1 MFIQKTQGYNI
12 VKTGK
17 KGGETRSIRTVLND
31 DLILSLSNA
40 FLYVMLRDVLCC
52 LSKYH
57 SAQKVNSLGTFIN
70 VRVEDRR
77 EENFF

>member
-1 MFIQKTQGYNI
+1 MKTGR
-12 VKTGK
+12 KGK
-17 KGGETRSIRTVLND
+17 KGGETSSIRTVLND

-70 VRVEDRR
+70 VGEVEDRR
-77 EENFF
+77 ENFF